1 MSPIFKSAICFRYD
15 QMLTLDNINHLIYLS
30 TQQLHIVVQFLITVS
45 TVIYDIFRI
54 LSVAIKLIASKICTV
69 KILQLNS
76 VAQHVVQD
84 RWIQQRNRNNRPT
97 HNFLKYCYKNIYY
110 PTDNFIPRKHS
121 KHNFPSEVLYHRFKF
136 RALSTISGRLLSSF
150 SITKIS

>member
-1 MSPIFKSAICFRYD
+1 MSPIFTSAICFRYD

-45 TVIYDIFRI
+45 TVIYDTFRI
-54 LSVAIKLIASKICTV
+54 LIVAVKLIASKICTV

-84 RWIQQRNRNNRPT
+84 R
-97 HNFLKYCYKNIYY
+97 
-110 PTDNFIPRKHS
+110 
-121 KHNFPSEVLYHRFKF
+121 
-136 RALSTISGRLLSSF
+136 
-150 SITKIS
+150 

>member
-1 MSPIFKSAICFRYD
+1 
-15 QMLTLDNINHLIYLS
+15 MLTLDNINHLIYLS

-84 RWIQQRNRNNRPT
+84 R
-97 HNFLKYCYKNIYY
+97 
-110 PTDNFIPRKHS
+110 
-121 KHNFPSEVLYHRFKF
+121 
-136 RALSTISGRLLSSF
+136 
-150 SITKIS
+150 

>member
-69 KILQLNS
+69 KNLQLNS

-84 RWIQQRNRNNRPT
+84 R
-97 HNFLKYCYKNIYY
+97 
-110 PTDNFIPRKHS
+110 
-121 KHNFPSEVLYHRFKF
+121 
-136 RALSTISGRLLSSF
+136 
-150 SITKIS
+150 